1 MQSRLF
7 IQKQYIQFNNRQNP
21 IAILRQIWKG
31 GDNYYQIQLNN
42 NIYKC
47 SRSSS
52 CPQKIIQLYAKYQNK
67 SQKVKKFQLQE
78 HTFMFEDNYSP
89 VEIIGSGAY
98 GCVIQ
103 ADDKNAKVEKD
114 RQVAIKK
121 IERAFEH
128 RLYAKRTLR
137 ELKILRLMK
146 HENIVELKTLLLPKS
161 REEFEDVYM
170 VTELLETDL
179 AQVIK
184 SDQVLTDEHIQLFLY
199 QILRGLKYLHTA
211 GILHRDLK
219 PRNLLLNR
227 NCDLKICDFGLGRA
241 MADPSSSNNAN
252 IMTYYVETR
261 WYRAPELLVSFK
273 NYTPAVD
280 MWSVGCILA
289 ELLLRKPFLR
299 GDSTKRQVKLIFE
312 LLGTPNEAYIQSFQ
326 DEKVQ
331 NNLRK
336 VIKET
341 GPKQGIPLE
350 QLFKNASKN
359 ALDLLRKFLTFDY
372 RQRITVQQALEHP
385 YLAQLHFE
393 ADEPSAQLVNQ
404 LEFEFEKYE
413 MTREQIKDLLYEEI
427 LLYHFPEFQTSYEA
441 KKKSGQSLI
450 SHVVNNEN
458 AKIFDP
464 TADDDLDRD

>member
-1 MQSRLF
+1 MQQEIKL
-7 IQKQYIQFNNRQNP
+7 P
-21 IAILRQIWKG
+21 A
-31 GDNYYQIQLNN
+31 
-42 NIYKC
+42 
-47 SRSSS
+47 
-52 CPQKIIQLYAKYQNK
+52 KIVALYAKYQNK
-67 SQKVKKFQLQE
+67 SQKVKKFQLQD
-78 HTFMFEDNYSP
+78 HVFFLEDHYVP
-89 VEIIGSGAY
+89 AEIIGSGAY

-103 ADDKNAKVEKD
+103 AEDKNAKIEKD
-114 RQVAIKK
+114 KQVAIKK

-161 REEFEDVYM
+161 REEFDDVYM

-184 SDQVLTDEHIQLFLY
+184 SDQVLSDEHIQLFLY

-241 MADPSSSNNAN
+241 MMDPTSQNNAN
-252 IMTYYVETR
+252 LMTYYVETR

-312 LLGTPNEAYIQSFQ
+312 LLGTPSEQYIQSFP

-350 QLFKNASKN
+350 SLFKNASKN
-359 ALDLLRKFLTFDY
+359 AIDLLRRLLTFDY
-372 RQRITVQQALEHP
+372 KQRITVQQALEHP
-385 YLAQLHFE
+385 YLSQLHFE
-393 ADEPSAQLVNQ
+393 ADEPKAELVNQ

-427 LLYHFPEFQTSYEA
+427 LLYHYPEFLQNYEQ
-441 KKKSGQSLI
+441 KKKQGVSLI
-450 SHVVNNEN
+450 SHIVNNEN
-458 AKIFDP
+458 SKIVNIFKNKIV
-464 TADDDLDRD
+464 

>member
-1 MQSRLF
+1 MQQEFKL
-7 IQKQYIQFNNRQNP
+7 
-21 IAILRQIWKG
+21 
-31 GDNYYQIQLNN
+31 
-42 NIYKC
+42 
-47 SRSSS
+47 
-52 CPQKIIQLYAKYQNK
+52 PQKIIQLYAKYQNK

-78 HTFMFEDNYSP
+78 HTFMLEDNYSP

-103 ADDKNAKVEKD
+103 VDDKNAKVEKD

-359 ALDLLRKFLTFDY
+359 ALDLLRKLLTFDY

>member
-1 MQSRLF
+1 MQQEFKL
-7 IQKQYIQFNNRQNP
+7 
-21 IAILRQIWKG
+21 
-31 GDNYYQIQLNN
+31 
-42 NIYKC
+42 
-47 SRSSS
+47 
-52 CPQKIIQLYAKYQNK
+52 PQKIIQLYAKYQNK

-78 HTFMFEDNYSP
+78 HTFMLEDNYSP

-280 MWSVGCILA
+280 IWSVGCILA

-359 ALDLLRKFLTFDY
+359 ALDLLRKLLTFDY

>member
-1 MQSRLF
+1 MQQEFKL
-7 IQKQYIQFNNRQNP
+7 
-21 IAILRQIWKG
+21 
-31 GDNYYQIQLNN
+31 
-42 NIYKC
+42 
-47 SRSSS
+47 
-52 CPQKIIQLYAKYQNK
+52 PQKIIQLYAKYQNK

-78 HTFMFEDNYSP
+78 HTFMLEDNYSP

-103 ADDKNAKVEKD
+103 VDDKNAKVEKD

-359 ALDLLRKFLTFDY
+359 ALDLLRKLLTFDY

-427 LLYHFPEFQTSYEA
+427 LLYHFPEFQASYEA

>member
-1 MQSRLF
+1 MQQEFKL
-7 IQKQYIQFNNRQNP
+7 
-21 IAILRQIWKG
+21 
-31 GDNYYQIQLNN
+31 
-42 NIYKC
+42 
-47 SRSSS
+47 
-52 CPQKIIQLYAKYQNK
+52 PQKIIQLYAKYQNK

-78 HTFMFEDNYSP
+78 HTFMLEDNYSP

-359 ALDLLRKFLTFDY
+359 ALDLLRKLLTFDY

-427 LLYHFPEFQTSYEA
+427 LLYHFQEFQTSYEA
-441 KKKSGQSLI
+441 KKKAGQSLI

>member
-1 MQSRLF
+1 MQQEFKL
-7 IQKQYIQFNNRQNP
+7 
-21 IAILRQIWKG
+21 
-31 GDNYYQIQLNN
+31 
-42 NIYKC
+42 
-47 SRSSS
+47 
-52 CPQKIIQLYAKYQNK
+52 PQKIIQLYAKYQNK

-78 HTFMFEDNYSP
+78 HTFMLEDNYSP

-359 ALDLLRKFLTFDY
+359 ALDLLRKLLTFDY

>member
-1 MQSRLF
+1 MQQEFKL
-7 IQKQYIQFNNRQNP
+7 
-21 IAILRQIWKG
+21 
-31 GDNYYQIQLNN
+31 
-42 NIYKC
+42 
-47 SRSSS
+47 
-52 CPQKIIQLYAKYQNK
+52 PQKIIQLYAKYQNK

-78 HTFMFEDNYSP
+78 HTFMLEDNYSP

-359 ALDLLRKFLTFDY
+359 ALDLLRKLLTFDY

-427 LLYHFPEFQTSYEA
+427 LLYHFPEFQTSYEQ
-441 KKKSGQSLI
+441 KKKAGQSLI

>member
-1 MQSRLF
+1 MQQEFKL
-7 IQKQYIQFNNRQNP
+7 
-21 IAILRQIWKG
+21 
-31 GDNYYQIQLNN
+31 
-42 NIYKC
+42 
-47 SRSSS
+47 
-52 CPQKIIQLYAKYQNK
+52 PQKIIELYAKYQNK

-78 HTFMFEDNYSP
+78 HTFMLEDNYSP
-89 VEIIGSGAY
+89 AEIIGSGAY

-103 ADDKNAKVEKD
+103 ADDKNAKTEKD

-137 ELKILRLMK
+137 ELKILRLMR

-241 MADPSSSNNAN
+241 MADPTSSNNAN

-312 LLGTPNEAYIQSFQ
+312 LLGTPNDNYIQSFQ

-359 ALDLLRKFLTFDY
+359 ALDLLRKLLTFDY
-372 RQRITVQQALEHP
+372 HQRITVQQALEHP

-427 LLYHFPEFQTSYEA
+427 LLYHFPDFQTSYEA

-450 SHVVNNEN
+450 SHIVNNEN